1 MVIRLSN
8 ATRVNMQES
17 NQKGQGGWKEFRPSK
32 TLWFWSS
39 VGVFLATVIVGF
51 NWGGWVTGGTAGAMA
66 EDARAE
72 GRANLVA
79 EVCVQ
84 RFSESPGFS
93 SRLNELKEA
102 TRWDREQMIEEG
114 DWTTLPGIE
123 ESIDDAAELCA
134 EQLAAMDVPAD
145 GAAAQ
150 ATSDETEPSS

>member
-1 MVIRLSN
+1 
-8 ATRVNMQES
+8 MQERHQ
-17 NQKGQGGWKEFRPSK
+17 NDQGGWKEFRPSK

-51 NWGGWVTGGTAGAMA
+51 NWGGWVTGGTAEQMA
-66 EDARAE
+66 EDARAD

-84 RFSESPGFS
+84 RFSESPEFS
-93 SRLNELKEA
+93 TRLTELKEA

-114 DWTTLPGIE
+114 NWTTLPGVE

-134 EQLAAMDVPAD
+134 EQLASMEVPAD
-145 GAAAQ
+145 DAAAQ
-150 ATSDETEPSS
+150 AMSDGSEEPSS